1 MGVKNQKMRK
11 QKMRLNLNDENK
23 YVVHMPFENF
33 TILPEAWVKI
43 QEDA

>member
-11 QKMRLNLNDENK
+11 QKTILNLKDK
-23 YVVHMPFENF
+23 KTVYSPYQNF

-43 QEDA
+43 KEDA

>member
-11 QKMRLNLNDENK
+11 QKTILNLKDK
-23 YVVHMPFENF
+23 KVCSPYQNF

-43 QEDA
+43 KEDA